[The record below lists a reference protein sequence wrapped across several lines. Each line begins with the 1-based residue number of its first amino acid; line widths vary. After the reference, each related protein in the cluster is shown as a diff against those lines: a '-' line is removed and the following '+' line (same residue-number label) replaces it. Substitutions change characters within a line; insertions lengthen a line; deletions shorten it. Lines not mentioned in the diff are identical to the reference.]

1 MDIRIRAAVDKMRD
15 WHGEGQSIRN
25 IAKSVNLSPRRLAE
39 LFKAEMGVSPTQY
52 LRSLRMQK
60 AQALLESSFLTVKEV
75 SFQSGFRDV
84 SHFVRDF
91 KQRYG
96 MTPRE
101 FRSERSRFNNAQGN
115 PPIHRRFR

>member
-15 WHGEGQSIRN
+15 LTGDGQSIRDL
-25 IAKSVNLSPRRLAE
+25 AKSVNLSPRRLAE
-39 LFKAEMGVSPTQY
+39 LFKADMGVSPTQF

-60 AQALLESSFLTVKEV
+60 AQSLLESSFLTVKEV

-84 SHFVRDF
+84 SHFVRNF

-96 MTPRE
+96 MTPSE
-101 FRSERSRFNNAQGN
+101 FRFQRSRLKKAQGN
-115 PPIHRRFR
+115 PPINRGFR